1 MQLRVKTFESAPA
14 RLIVAEGDTFEDEIA
29 SMLAVTREL
38 HLESPDVVIET
49 CMGYMARC
57 TEMKVIC
64 LRNEGRDRRLKVFRT
79 QMLQPTMELL
89 EFMFKGSSRLVE
101 VARIESELS
110 R

>member
-1 MQLRVKTFESAPA
+1 MQLTVKTFETGPA
-14 RLIVAEGDTFEDEIA
+14 KINVAEGDTFEDEIA
-29 SMLAVTREL
+29 SMLSITATL
-38 HLESPDVVIET
+38 HLENPAVVIET

>member
-1 MQLRVKTFESAPA
+1 MQLKVKSFEPAPTRTRVAEGKTFE
-14 RLIVAEGDTFEDEIA
+14 EEIE
-29 SMLAVTREL
+29 SMLLGVKDI
-38 HLESPDVVIET
+38 HLEQPDVVIQT

-64 LRNEGRDRRLKVFRT
+64 LTHEGRDRQLKIFRT

-89 EFMFKGSSRLVE
+89 EFLFKGSSRLVE

>member
-1 MQLRVKTFESAPA
+1 MQLKVKSSAPAPIGAQVAEGKTFE
-14 RLIVAEGDTFEDEIA
+14 EEIE
-29 SMLAVTREL
+29 SMLIAVRDI
-38 HLESPDVVIET
+38 HLERPDIVIET

-64 LRNEGRDRRLKVFRT
+64 LTHEGRDRHLKIFRT

-89 EFMFKGSSRLVE
+89 EFLFKGSSRLVE

>member
-1 MQLRVKTFESAPA
+1 MQLKVKTFESAPVKSK
-14 RLIVAEGDTFEDEIA
+14 VAEGDTFEDEIA
-29 SMLAVTREL
+29 SMLSVTSEL
-38 HLESPDVVIET
+38 YLETPDVIIET

-64 LRNEGRDRRLKVFRT
+64 LLNEGKDRRLKVFRT

-89 EFMFKGSSRLVE
+89 EFLFKGSSRLVE